1 VQQNEQYKNG
11 MEARLKNSGKELD
24 EFKTK
29 AADMP

>member
-1 VQQNEQYKNG
+1 VQQKEQYKKG
-11 MEARLKNSGKELD
+11 VEERLIKIGKELD